1 MLTSL
6 LLICL
11 LLTFLLACL
20 GTPRVWFESML
31 LICSR
36 AALGMLLISSTFFLI
51 CLVLPLICRSL
62 VLGMVLDSVSDMLS
76 LSLGVLD
83 PCP

>member
-1 MLTSL
+1 MIIPPYGLVGTKPVLTSL

-36 AALGMLLISSTFFLI
+36 AALGMLFAGSA
-51 CLVLPLICRSL
+51 
-62 VLGMVLDSVSDMLS
+62 LS
-76 LSLGVLD
+76 
-83 PCP
+83 